1 MTSTTSYILK
11 KNFIYF
17 AINLDILIYMTNGI
31 KHQEEVQY
39 FKELK
44 QNHSI
49 KKLAS

>member
-11 KNFIYF
+11 KNFIDF
-17 AINLDILIYMTNGI
+17 ATNLDILHMTNGI

-49 KKLAS
+49 KKFAS

>member
-11 KNFIYF
+11 KNFIDF
-17 AINLDILIYMTNGI
+17 AINLAILYMTNGI
-31 KHQEEVQY
+31 KHQEKVQY

-49 KKLAS
+49 KKLES